1 MSQDS
6 NAMANSLSYSEEK
19 SKTLAEKMARMTIP
33 PRDMYRRQT
42 DLYSQFDIDGL
53 PTHDVSGN
61 EIKKS
66 TLKKLMKE
74 QEKQAKLYEHYLSI
88 S

>member
-1 MSQDS
+1 
-6 NAMANSLSYSEEK
+6 
-19 SKTLAEKMARMTIP
+19 MARMTIP
-33 PRDMYRRQT
+33 PKDMHRRQT

-53 PTHDVSGN
+53 PTHDISGN